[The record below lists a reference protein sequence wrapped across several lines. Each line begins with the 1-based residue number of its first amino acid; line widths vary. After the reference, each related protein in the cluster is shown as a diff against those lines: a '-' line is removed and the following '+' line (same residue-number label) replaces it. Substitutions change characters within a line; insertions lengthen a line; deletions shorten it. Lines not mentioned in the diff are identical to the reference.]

1 MVLALVIRQV
11 FAIARMVLHLR
22 LKGETSMFGPM
33 TVTPITHPNQERK
46 TVNESLDQAVA
57 RLLDITEHPAIT
69 KWIQFPKSLL
79 LFLTTP
85 EDPESGAFYVYD
97 RRSRAWLWLDF
108 EDQKFGGYNTSDF
121 EQLVRACG
129 FLDLVERPELLR
141 SQTPWIIQPG
151 CRPHPGAAA

>member
-1 MVLALVIRQV
+1 
-11 FAIARMVLHLR
+11 
-22 LKGETSMFGPM
+22 MFGPM

-46 TVNESLDQAVA
+46 TLNESLDQAVA

-97 RRSRAWLWLDF
+97 RRSRAWLWVDF

>member
-97 RRSRAWLWLDF
+97 RRSRAWLWVDF

-151 CRPHPGAAA
+151 CRPHLGAAA

>member
-1 MVLALVIRQV
+1 
-11 FAIARMVLHLR
+11 
-22 LKGETSMFGPM
+22 MFGPM

-85 EDPESGAFYVYD
+85 EDPESGAFYIYD
-97 RRSRAWLWLDF
+97 RRSRAWLWVDF
-108 EDQKFGGYNTSDF
+108 EDQKFGGYNASDF
-121 EQLVRACG
+121 EQLVRVCG

-151 CRPHPGAAA
+151 CRPHSGCCGMT